1 MFKAIKTPKYL
12 NAPDH
17 SKPSAAYLESLME
30 ASNSGRTTGKPSIAM
45 SEKLLLT
52 LDAMAAIMVNA
63 TASPVQ
69 PNSKEVK
76 NSVLF

>member
-1 MFKAIKTPKYL
+1 
-12 NAPDH
+12 
-17 SKPSAAYLESLME
+17 ME

-45 SEKLLLT
+45 SEKLLLA

-69 PNSKEVK
+69 PKSKEVK
-76 NSVLF
+76 TVCYFESDSQLEKKNK